1 MHQIFIMACLTHEST
16 VVPSDA
22 GIGLVLCHHPCGRA
36 CCPWRYATCDCYEH
50 AKPVLMAR
58 RFSGDFQED
67 PLRQFGAQCCRSMSQ
82 HDTVARDSIRSHV
95 SRYCPCVAAHL
106 VGLPKPLLP
115 VGGSPIIDNWLSAFS
130 ACALKSVY
138 IVTSSAFERNF
149 SHWAGS
155 RGFPVANI
163 ITNGAADDDDR
174 QGAVA
179 DLQLVRR
186 ASGSPR
192 K

>member
-1 MHQIFIMACLTHEST
+1 M
-16 VVPSDA
+16 
-22 GIGLVLCHHPCGRA
+22 
-36 CCPWRYATCDCYEH
+36 
-50 AKPVLMAR
+50 
-58 RFSGDFQED
+58 
-67 PLRQFGAQCCRSMSQ
+67 
-82 HDTVARDSIRSHV
+82 
-95 SRYCPCVAAHL
+95 
-106 VGLPKPLLP
+106 
-115 VGGSPIIDNWLSAFS
+115 GGSPIIDNWLSAFS